1 MNLTTKLLFKA
12 LILEYVLAFISVF
25 IGIIV
30 TGADSFSD
38 FSAILFHLAIP
49 VLVGFLFS
57 ATIIYYIGTY
67 IDLKRPLKS
76 FCMVIGIF
84 LMFLLLTIS
93 LLIGTFTLRILF
105 ENSID
110 NFSYLNVLLIFYV
123 LGGVQ
128 TLFVGLWIGVKL
140 NQLPR

>member
-1 MNLTTKLLFKA
+1 MKPTTKLLFKA

-30 TGADSFSD
+30 TGADSLSD

-67 IDLKRPLKS
+67 IDLKRHSKS

-93 LLIGTFTLRILF
+93 VLIGTFTLRILF

-128 TLFVGLWIGVKL
+128 TLFVGLWLGVKL
-140 NQLPR
+140 NQLFK

>member
-1 MNLTTKLLFKA
+1 MNPTTKLLFKA

-30 TGADSFSD
+30 TGADSLSD
-38 FSAILFHLAIP
+38 FSAIFFHLAIP
-49 VLVGFLFS
+49 ALVGFLS
-57 ATIIYYIGTY
+57 SVAIIYYIGAY
-67 IDLKRPLKS
+67 IHLKRPSKN

-84 LMFLLLTIS
+84 LMFVLLTVS
-93 LLIGTFTLRILF
+93 VLMGTLTLHILF

-123 LGGVQ
+123 LGGIQ

>member
-57 ATIIYYIGTY
+57 ATIILLISVGIYVVLMTPRTSFFITVAISYIGVCIYERTVVVY
-67 IDLKRPLKS
+67 ICRCVGTSMRISASLNT
-76 FCMVIGIF
+76 
-84 LMFLLLTIS
+84 TI
-93 LLIGTFTLRILF
+93 IARFK
-105 ENSID
+105 
-110 NFSYLNVLLIFYV
+110 VLLQYNV
-123 LGGVQ
+123 ND
-128 TLFVGLWIGVKL
+128 TS
-140 NQLPR
+140 

>member
-1 MNLTTKLLFKA
+1 MNPTTKLLFKA

-25 IGIIV
+25 IGIIA
-30 TGADSFSD
+30 TGADSLSNFL
-38 FSAILFHLAIP
+38 AILFHLAIP
-49 VLVGFLFS
+49 ILVGFLSS
-57 ATIIYYIGTY
+57 ATIIYHIGAYIH
-67 IDLKRPLKS
+67 LKRPSKN

-84 LMFLLLTIS
+84 LMFVLLTIS
-93 LLIGTFTLRILF
+93 VLIGTFTLHILF

-110 NFSYLNVLLIFYV
+110 HFSYLNVLLIFYV

-128 TLFVGLWIGVKL
+128 TLFVGLWLGVKL

>member
-1 MNLTTKLLFKA
+1 MKPTTKLLFKA

-30 TGADSFSD
+30 TGADSLSD

-67 IDLKRPLKS
+67 IDLKRPSKN

-84 LMFLLLTIS
+84 LMFVLLTIS
-93 LLIGTFTLRILF
+93 VLMGTFTLRILF
-105 ENSID
+105 ENSTD

-123 LGGVQ
+123 FGGVQ
-128 TLFVGLWIGVKL
+128 TLFVGLWFGVKL
-140 NQLPR
+140 NQLLK

>member
-67 IDLKRPLKS
+67 IDLKRPSKS

-93 LLIGTFTLRILF
+93 VLIGTFTLRIF
-105 ENSID
+105 
-110 NFSYLNVLLIFYV
+110 F
-123 LGGVQ
+123 
-128 TLFVGLWIGVKL
+128 
-140 NQLPR
+140 

>member
-1 MNLTTKLLFKA
+1 MKPTTKLLFKA

-30 TGADSFSD
+30 TGADSLSD

-67 IDLKRPLKS
+67 IDLKRPSKS

-93 LLIGTFTLRILF
+93 VLIGTFTLRILF

-110 NFSYLNVLLIFYV
+110 NFSYLNTFLIFYV
-123 LGGVQ
+123 FGGVQ
-128 TLFVGLWIGVKL
+128 TLFVGLWFGVKL
-140 NQLPR
+140 NQLFK

>member
-1 MNLTTKLLFKA
+1 MNPTTKLLFKA

-38 FSAILFHLAIP
+38 FSAIFFHLAIP
-49 VLVGFLFS
+49 ILVGFLSS
-57 ATIIYYIGTY
+57 AAIIYYIGAY
-67 IDLKRPLKS
+67 IHLKGASKS

-84 LMFLLLTIS
+84 LMFVLLTVS
-93 LLIGTFTLRILF
+93 VLMGTLTLHILF
-105 ENSID
+105 ENSTD

>member
-1 MNLTTKLLFKA
+1 MNPTTKLLFKA

-57 ATIIYYIGTY
+57 ATIIYYIGAY
-67 IDLKRPLKS
+67 IDLKRSSKS
-76 FCMVIGIF
+76 FYMVIGIF
-84 LMFLLLTIS
+84 LMFVLLTVS
-93 LLIGTFTLRILF
+93 VLMGTLTLHILF
-105 ENSID
+105 ENSTD
-110 NFSYLNVLLIFYV
+110 HFSYLNVLLIFYV

-128 TLFVGLWIGVKL
+128 TLSVGLWLGVKL

>member
-1 MNLTTKLLFKA
+1 MNPTTKLLFKV
-12 LILEYVLAFISVF
+12 LILEHVLAFISVS

-30 TGADSFSD
+30 TRADSLSD
-38 FSAILFHLAIP
+38 FSAIFFHLAIP

-57 ATIIYYIGTY
+57 ATIIYYIGAY
-67 IDLKRPLKS
+67 IDLKRPSKS
-76 FCMVIGIF
+76 FCMVIGVF
-84 LMFLLLTIS
+84 LMFVLLTVS
-93 LLIGTFTLRILF
+93 VLMGTLTLHILF

-128 TLFVGLWIGVKL
+128 TLFVGLWLGVKL

>member
-1 MNLTTKLLFKA
+1 MNPTTKLLFKA

-30 TGADSFSD
+30 TGADSLSD
-38 FSAILFHLAIP
+38 FSAIFFHLAIP
-49 VLVGFLFS
+49 ALVGFLFS
-57 ATIIYYIGTY
+57 AAIIYYIGAY
-67 IDLKRPLKS
+67 IHLKGASKS

-84 LMFLLLTIS
+84 LMFVLLTVS
-93 LLIGTFTLRILF
+93 VLMGTFTLHILF
-105 ENSID
+105 ENSTD

-128 TLFVGLWIGVKL
+128 TLFVGLWLGVKL

>member
-1 MNLTTKLLFKA
+1 MKPTTKLLLKV

-38 FSAILFHLAIP
+38 FSVIFFHLAIP
-49 VLVGFLFS
+49 ALVGFLSS
-57 ATIIYYIGTY
+57 AAIIYYIGAY
-67 IDLKRPLKS
+67 IDLKRPSKS

-93 LLIGTFTLRILF
+93 VLIGTFTLRIVF

-123 LGGVQ
+123 FGGVQ
-128 TLFVGLWIGVKL
+128 TLFVGLWLGVKL
-140 NQLPR
+140 NQLLR

>member
-1 MNLTTKLLFKA
+1 MNPTTKLLFKA
-12 LILEYVLAFISVF
+12 LILEYVLAFISVS

-30 TGADSFSD
+30 TRADSLSD
-38 FSAILFHLAIP
+38 FFFLLAIP

-57 ATIIYYIGTY
+57 AAIIYYIGAY
-67 IDLKRPLKS
+67 IHLKRPSKN

-84 LMFLLLTIS
+84 LMFVLLTVS
-93 LLIGTFTLRILF
+93 VLMGTFTLHILF

-110 NFSYLNVLLIFYV
+110 HFSYLNVLLIFYV
-123 LGGVQ
+123 LGSVQ
-128 TLFVGLWIGVKL
+128 TLFVGLWLGVKL

>member
-1 MNLTTKLLFKA
+1 MNPTTKLLFKA

-30 TGADSFSD
+30 TRADSLSD
-38 FSAILFHLAIP
+38 FSAIFFHLAIP
-49 VLVGFLFS
+49 VLVGFLSS
-57 ATIIYYIGTY
+57 AAIIYYIGAY
-67 IDLKRPLKS
+67 IHLKRPSKS
-76 FCMVIGIF
+76 FCIVIGIF
-84 LMFLLLTIS
+84 LMFVLLTVS
-93 LLIGTFTLRILF
+93 VLMGTLTLHILF

-128 TLFVGLWIGVKL
+128 TLFVGLWLGVKL

>member
-1 MNLTTKLLFKA
+1 MKPTTKLLFKA

-30 TGADSFSD
+30 TGADSLSD

-57 ATIIYYIGTY
+57 ATIIYYIGAY
-67 IDLKRPLKS
+67 IDLKRSSKN

-84 LMFLLLTIS
+84 LMFVLLTIS
-93 LLIGTFTLRILF
+93 VLMGTFTLRILF
-105 ENSID
+105 ENSTD

-123 LGGVQ
+123 FGGVQ
-128 TLFVGLWIGVKL
+128 TLFVGLWFGVKL
-140 NQLPR
+140 NQLFK

>member
-38 FSAILFHLAIP
+38 FSAILFHLVIP

-67 IDLKRPLKS
+67 IDLKRPSKS

-93 LLIGTFTLRILF
+93 VLIGTFTLRILF

-128 TLFVGLWIGVKL
+128 TLFVGLWLGVKL

>member
-1 MNLTTKLLFKA
+1 MNPTTKLLFKA

-30 TGADSFSD
+30 TGADSLSD
-38 FSAILFHLAIP
+38 FSAIFFHLAIP
-49 VLVGFLFS
+49 ALVGFLFS
-57 ATIIYYIGTY
+57 AAIIYYIGAY
-67 IDLKRPLKS
+67 IHLKGASKS

-84 LMFLLLTIS
+84 LMFILLTVS
-93 LLIGTFTLRILF
+93 VLMGTFTLHILF
-105 ENSID
+105 ENSTD

-128 TLFVGLWIGVKL
+128 TLFVGLWLGVKL

>member
-1 MNLTTKLLFKA
+1 MKPTTKLLFKA

-57 ATIIYYIGTY
+57 ATIIYYIGAY
-67 IDLKRPLKS
+67 IDLKRSSKS
-76 FCMVIGIF
+76 FYMVIGIF
-84 LMFLLLTIS
+84 LMFVLLTVS
-93 LLIGTFTLRILF
+93 VLMGTLTLRILF
-105 ENSID
+105 ENSTD
-110 NFSYLNVLLIFYV
+110 NFRYLNTLLIFYV
-123 LGGVQ
+123 FGGVQ
-128 TLFVGLWIGVKL
+128 TLFVGLWFGVKL
-140 NQLPR
+140 NQLFK

>member
-1 MNLTTKLLFKA
+1 MNPTTKLLFKA

-30 TGADSFSD
+30 TGADSLSD
-38 FSAILFHLAIP
+38 FSAIFFHLAIP
-49 VLVGFLFS
+49 ALVGFLFS
-57 ATIIYYIGTY
+57 AAIIYYIGAY
-67 IDLKRPLKS
+67 IHLKGASKS

-84 LMFLLLTIS
+84 LMFVLLTVS
-93 LLIGTFTLRILF
+93 VLMGTLTLHILF
-105 ENSID
+105 ENSTD

-123 LGGVQ
+123 FGSVQ
-128 TLFVGLWIGVKL
+128 TLFVGLWLGVKL

>member
-30 TGADSFSD
+30 KGADSFSD

-67 IDLKRPLKS
+67 IDLKRPSKS

-93 LLIGTFTLRILF
+93 VLIGTFTLRILF

-123 LGGVQ
+123 FGGVQ
-128 TLFVGLWIGVKL
+128 TLFVGLWLGVKL
-140 NQLPR
+140 NQLLK

>member
-57 ATIIYYIGTY
+57 ATIIYYIGAY
-67 IDLKRPLKS
+67 IDLKRPSKS

-93 LLIGTFTLRILF
+93 VLIGTFTLRILF

-110 NFSYLNVLLIFYV
+110 NFSYLNTLLIIYV
-123 LGGVQ
+123 FGSVQ
-128 TLFVGLWIGVKL
+128 TLFVGLWLGVKL
-140 NQLPR
+140 NQLLK

>member
-38 FSAILFHLAIP
+38 FSAILFHLVIP

-67 IDLKRPLKS
+67 IDLKRPSKS

-93 LLIGTFTLRILF
+93 VLIGTFTLRILF

-110 NFSYLNVLLIFYV
+110 HFSYLNVLLIFYV
-123 LGGVQ
+123 LGSVQ
-128 TLFVGLWIGVKL
+128 TLFVGLWLGVKL
-140 NQLPR
+140 NQLLK

>member
-1 MNLTTKLLFKA
+1 MNPTTKLLFKA
-12 LILEYVLAFISVF
+12 LILEYVLAFISVS

-30 TGADSFSD
+30 TGADSLSD

-49 VLVGFLFS
+49 ILVGFLSS
-57 ATIIYYIGTY
+57 AAIIYHIGTY
-67 IDLKRPLKS
+67 IHLKRPSKN
-76 FCMVIGIF
+76 FCIVIGIF
-84 LMFLLLTIS
+84 LMFVLLTVS
-93 LLIGTFTLRILF
+93 VLMGTFTLRILF

-110 NFSYLNVLLIFYV
+110 HFSYLNVLLIFYV

-128 TLFVGLWIGVKL
+128 TLFVGLWLGVKL

>member
-1 MNLTTKLLFKA
+1 MNPTTKLLFKA

-30 TGADSFSD
+30 TGADSLSD
-38 FSAILFHLAIP
+38 FSAIFFHLAIP
-49 VLVGFLFS
+49 ALVGFLFS
-57 ATIIYYIGTY
+57 AAIIYYIGAY
-67 IDLKRPLKS
+67 IHLKGASKS

-84 LMFLLLTIS
+84 LMFILLTVS
-93 LLIGTFTLRILF
+93 VLMGTFTLHILF
-105 ENSID
+105 ENSTD

>member
-30 TGADSFSD
+30 TRADSLSD
-38 FSAILFHLAIP
+38 FSAIFFHLAIP
-49 VLVGFLFS
+49 VLVGFLSS
-57 ATIIYYIGTY
+57 AIIIYYIGAY
-67 IDLKRPLKS
+67 IHLKRPSKS

-84 LMFLLLTIS
+84 LMFVLLTAS
-93 LLIGTFTLRILF
+93 VLIGTFTLHILF

-110 NFSYLNVLLIFYV
+110 HFSYLNVLLIFYV

-128 TLFVGLWIGVKL
+128 TLFVGLWLGVKL